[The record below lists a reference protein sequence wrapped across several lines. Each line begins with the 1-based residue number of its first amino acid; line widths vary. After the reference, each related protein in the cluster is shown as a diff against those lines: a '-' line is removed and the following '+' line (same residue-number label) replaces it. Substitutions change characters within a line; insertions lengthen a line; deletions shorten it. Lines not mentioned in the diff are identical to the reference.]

1 MPEIGKVRVR
11 ILQNWIRK
19 MRPKKQTD
27 VGQQDLFRSR
37 LDQIINLDHPLAK
50 LAGFVDWDR
59 LDEQFAP
66 YYANEGRAAVPIRL
80 MVGLHLLKHVYA
92 LSDESVCAR
101 WEENPYFQYFCG
113 ETFFQHR
120 FPIERSGMTHFR
132 GRIDPSALDAVLQ
145 ESLAIACKLGALKL
159 KDLRSV
165 AVDTTVQEK
174 NVAYPTDHGLL
185 RKAINKLGAAAQKA
199 GVKLRQ
205 SYTRVVQKAAIKVG
219 RYLHAKQRR
228 RANRE
233 LKFIRVRL
241 GRLIRDVERKIETA
255 AEDCVLKLK
264 ETLSRAKHICKQRC
278 KDRDYIYSWH
288 APEVE
293 CIGKGKARRPWEF
306 GNKVSIATNLRTSG
320 KKGKHFV
327 VHVEGLH
334 GKPYDGHTLKR
345 AVDHIQ
351 KIVGK
356 IPERLV
362 ADKGYKGHKLKEPH
376 TQVFLSGQKRGV
388 TAAIK
393 RDIKRRS
400 VIEPIIGH
408 TKNEGLMGRNYLK
421 GRKGDQLNA
430 VLAGIGFNFRQLI
443 AVLATA

>member
-1 MPEIGKVRVR
+1 MK
-11 ILQNWIRK
+11 
-19 MRPKKQTD
+19 PKKQRD

-37 LDQIINLDHPLAK
+37 LDQIINLNHPLAK
-50 LAGFVDWDR
+50 LACLVDWDR
-59 LDEQFAP
+59 LEAQFGS

-80 MVGLHLLKHVYA
+80 MIGLHLLKHIYA

-113 ETFFQHR
+113 EIFFQHR
-120 FPIERSGMTHFR
+120 PPIERSGMTHFR

-145 ESLAIACKLGALKL
+145 ESLEIACELGALKL

-174 NVAYPTDHGLL
+174 NVTYPTDHGLL
-185 RKAINKLGAAAQKA
+185 RKAITKLGEAAQKA
-199 GVKLRQ
+199 GIKLRQ
-205 SYTRVVQKAAIKVG
+205 SYVRVTKIASMKVG
-219 RYLHAKQRR
+219 RYLHANQRR

-233 LKFIRVRL
+233 LKFMRVRL
-241 GRLIRDVERKIETA
+241 GRLVRDVERKIEKA
-255 AEDCVLKLK
+255 GEDFVFTFK
-264 ETLSRAKHICKQRC
+264 ETLRKARKIWKQKR
-278 KDRDYIYSWH
+278 KDPDYLYSWH

-293 CIGKGKARRPWEF
+293 CIGKGKARHPYEF

-327 VHVEGLH
+327 VHVQGLH

-356 IPERLV
+356 TPERLV
-362 ADKGYKGHKLKEPH
+362 VDKGYKGHKLG
-376 TQVFLSGQKRGV
+376 TRVFLSGQKRGV
-388 TAAIK
+388 TDAIK

-408 TKNEGLMGRNYLK
+408 TKHDGLMGRNYLK